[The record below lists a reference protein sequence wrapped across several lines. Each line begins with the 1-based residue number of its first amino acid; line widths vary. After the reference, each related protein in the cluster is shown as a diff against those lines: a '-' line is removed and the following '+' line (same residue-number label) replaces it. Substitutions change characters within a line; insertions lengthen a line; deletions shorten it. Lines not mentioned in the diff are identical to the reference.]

1 MVTTGMDNLL
11 KVWDL
16 RTYKMLHQSHSF
28 TAASALDVS
37 QTGLISVALGANIQ
51 VCKSSEML

>member
-1 MVTTGMDNLL
+1 MVTTGLDNLL

-16 RTYKMLHQSHSF
+16 RTYKMLHKNHSF

-51 VCKSSEML
+51 VCK